1 MLFFLAWKTPIVL
14 MATTAI
20 GIGIVGEGVI
30 VLSALLDICTNKAIV
45 YTCVDMIA
53 ILSLLIAC
61 EYCWQSFTTAMFLYV
76 WVSRWGWLL
85 YPFSLSAM
93 NCKGEGGLKQ
103 YLTKLLQTTV
113 FYLFFVFL
121 MFIKYMCWYLW
132 FFFLLTRFEF
142 CTFYTRVSWKIQSVY
157 ICFQHS
163 RVWWEPFFISI
174 IFQNTNLQKIQM
186 SSIISRMK
194 NMCSE
199 LDFTLNVLLVAYSLW
214 RLYSAFWIRYM
225 PNVCVMRL
233 PYQSGQK
240 LVVNIWVSRC

>member
-1 MLFFLAWKTPIVL
+1 

-85 YPFSLSAM
+85 CPFSLSAM

-113 FYLFFVFL
+113 FYLFFVF
-121 MFIKYMCWYLW
+121 FNVYLVHVLVFW
-132 FFFLLTRFEF
+132 VFFVPVLNSVLF
-142 CTFYTRVSWKIQSVY
+142 TRVFLEKFRVSTSVFS
-157 ICFQHS
+157 IRESDGSHS
-163 RVWWEPFFISI
+163 
-174 IFQNTNLQKIQM
+174 L
-186 SSIISRMK
+186 
-194 NMCSE
+194 
-199 LDFTLNVLLVAYSLW
+199 
-214 RLYSAFWIRYM
+214 
-225 PNVCVMRL
+225 
-233 PYQSGQK
+233 
-240 LVVNIWVSRC
+240 

>member
-1 MLFFLAWKTPIVL
+1 

-61 EYCWQSFTTAMFLYV
+61 EYCWQSFTTAIFLYV

-132 FFFLLTRFEF
+132 FFFCLLVLNSVLF
-142 CTFYTRVSWKIQSVY
+142 TRVFLEKFRVSTSVFS
-157 ICFQHS
+157 IRESDGSHS
-163 RVWWEPFFISI
+163 
-174 IFQNTNLQKIQM
+174 L
-186 SSIISRMK
+186 
-194 NMCSE
+194 
-199 LDFTLNVLLVAYSLW
+199 
-214 RLYSAFWIRYM
+214 
-225 PNVCVMRL
+225 
-233 PYQSGQK
+233 
-240 LVVNIWVSRC
+240 